1 MDANGDN
8 PGREP
13 QRRTGY
19 ATQANALFRKNLAL
33 QVVALVPRTSE
44 ICLCDSSCYET
55 KCTSVIG
62 FSFLT
67 QFLSNFF
74 LFWWGARKEIFVF
87 KLSSYITRVFQG
99 EGC

>member
-44 ICLCDSSCYET
+44 ICL
-55 KCTSVIG
+55 SVTVLIMKQNA
-62 FSFLT
+62 L
-67 QFLSNFF
+67 L
-74 LFWWGARKEIFVF
+74 
-87 KLSSYITRVFQG
+87 
-99 EGC
+99 